1 MKLLSALLIIFSLFI
16 FNIQQAKSQEPAAYL
31 VYDDFNL
38 YHTSKDSSALVFV
51 NMAYVR
57 SEPSSKAELLDS
69 IPLGTE
75 VKFVEELS
83 LNPISLRGMYLP
95 WHKIEYQKANQK
107 KTGFIWLGLLS
118 LDHVQNK
125 KSGETFM
132 YGFAWKSNEE
142 LENYYWVEAKILN
155 TNKELLA
162 SKSFPYYPSEQSYTL
177 SELNTKPGLN
187 YAKSIYAI
195 KFLGEACGIASEE
208 NYFAWDGEQFTTL
221 PKTTS
226 VSDAGVFYYAEELV
240 FPKKHQ
246 LGNDVIL
253 KISEEGEAEFEEEAN
268 PEEEINFKISK
279 KEETYQRNGNAYLK
293 VSERTIQK

>member
-1 MKLLSALLIIFSLFI
+1 MKYFSTLLFLFTLLSLHP
-16 FNIQQAKSQEPAAYL
+16 QQLKAQEAAAYL

-57 SEPSSKAELLDS
+57 SEPSSKSELLDS

-75 VKFVEELS
+75 VKFMEESS

-95 WHKIEYQKANQK
+95 WHKIEYHKDNQK
-107 KTGFIWLGLLS
+107 KSGFIWLGLLS
-118 LDHVQNK
+118 LDHELNK
-125 KSGETFM
+125 KSGETFL

-155 TNKELLA
+155 KNKEMIA
-162 SKSFPYYPSEQSYTL
+162 SKSFPYYPGEQSYTL
-177 SELNTKPGLN
+177 GELNTKPGLN

-208 NYFAWDGEQFTTL
+208 NYFAWDGEQLTTL

-240 FPKKHQ
+240 YPNAHK
-246 LGNDVIL
+246 LGKDIIL
-253 KISEEGEAEFEEEAN
+253 KRSEEGEAEYEEDAN
-268 PEEEINFKISK
+268 PEDEIKFKVSK

-293 VSERTIQK
+293 VSERTIQ